1 MQNGGFLFLLSE
13 YRSSIFF
20 IMKIKI
26 FALTILILSSNTLA
40 QFNKTFGVS
49 VNAVYNTSAKIYLS
63 PNSSDIILRNN
74 SFLIENFINPSI
86 DFRYRLSESILIGIN
101 TEYMTTSS
109 VGPNLTV
116 FFGNSTVTIDVEDGF
131 RLIPLE
137 LSAYYLLPFSTEQF
151 KFLMGGGMGFY
162 IGSHIRKFGDVE
174 VSNAERKAAY
184 GIHVSISMDYL
195 IKDFISVRGEM
206 KFRDPQFTVKSKY
219 NKKEVNYN
227 GSVIRLAQDSFDS
240 KINVD
245 GVTFILG
252 LAFHF

>member
-1 MQNGGFLFLLSE
+1 
-13 YRSSIFF
+13 
-20 IMKIKI
+20 MKIKLLAI
-26 FALTILILSSNTLA
+26 IILVLNSGVFA

-49 VNAVYNTSAKIYLS
+49 VNAVYNTSAQIYLS

-74 SFLIENFINPSI
+74 SFLIENILNPSV
-86 DFRYRLSESILIGIN
+86 DFRYKLSESIILGFN
-101 TEYMTTSS
+101 TEYMVSTSN
-109 VGPNLTV
+109 GPNLTV
-116 FFGNSTVTIDVEDGF
+116 FVGNSTVTINVEDGF

-151 KFLMGGGMGFY
+151 KFLMGGGLGY
-162 IGSHIRKFGDVE
+162 YVGSHIRKFGDVE
-174 VSNAERKAAY
+174 VSNAERKIAY

-195 IKDFISVRGEM
+195 IKGFISVRGEM
-206 KFRDPQFTVKSKY
+206 KFRDPQFSVKSKY
-219 NKKEVNYN
+219 SKKEVNYD
-227 GSVIRLAQDSFDS
+227 GQIIRLAQDTFDS

>member
-1 MQNGGFLFLLSE
+1 
-13 YRSSIFF
+13 
-20 IMKIKI
+20 MKTKI
-26 FALTILILSSNTLA
+26 AAIAIIIISTNAFA

-49 VNAVYNTSAKIYLS
+49 VNAVYNTSASIYLS
-63 PNSSDIILRNN
+63 PNSSDVILRNN
-74 SFLIENFINPSI
+74 SFLIENIFNPAV
-86 DFRYRLSESILIGIN
+86 DFRYKMSESIVVGFN
-101 TEYMTTSS
+101 TEYMTSTSI
-109 VGPNLTV
+109 GPNLTV
-116 FFGNSTVTIDVEDGF
+116 FLGNSTVTIDVEDGF

-137 LSAYYLLPFSTEQF
+137 LSAYYLLPFSTERF

-174 VSNAERKAAY
+174 VSNAERKTAY

-195 IKDFISVRGEM
+195 IKDFISVRSEM

-219 NKKEVNYN
+219 SKKEVNYN
-227 GSVIRLAQDSFDS
+227 GNVIRLAQDSFDS

-252 LAFHF
+252 FAFHF